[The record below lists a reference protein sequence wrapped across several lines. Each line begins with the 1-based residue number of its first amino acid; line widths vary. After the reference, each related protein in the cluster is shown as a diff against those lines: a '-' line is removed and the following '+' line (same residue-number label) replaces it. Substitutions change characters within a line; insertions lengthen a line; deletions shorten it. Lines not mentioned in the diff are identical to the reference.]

1 MKENQVSYESIAK
14 PRSGRSIAFFIGLA
28 LLALVL
34 AAAVAH
40 TSNSH
45 SIIGGILAV
54 LMGVGVLGL
63 NTVAYEYPVSGATAP
78 TASQARTHQSMSAIV
93 TGDGSATSFV
103 ITHNWGLSAADLT
116 NGFPWVQLEILITAG
131 YTAAALVTT
140 KAANSVTFTCTGF
153 TGAGLRVRLERP
165 YSMLR

>member
-1 MKENQVSYESIAK
+1 MKQNQVRYESTVRPA
-14 PRSGRSIAFFIGLA
+14 SGRSIAFFIVCA
-28 LLALVL
+28 VL
-34 AAAVAH
+34 AFTLAAVFAH
-40 TSNSH
+40 NHQGATVMS
-45 SIIGGILAV
+45 L
-54 LMGVGVLGL
+54 LMGIGSMAVGL

-78 TASQARTHQSMSAIV
+78 TASQARIHQSMSAIV
-93 TGDGSATSFV
+93 TGDGSATTFV

-116 NGFPWVQLEILITAG
+116 NGFPWVQLEVLITAG

-140 KAANSVTFTCTGF
+140 KATNSVTFTCTGF